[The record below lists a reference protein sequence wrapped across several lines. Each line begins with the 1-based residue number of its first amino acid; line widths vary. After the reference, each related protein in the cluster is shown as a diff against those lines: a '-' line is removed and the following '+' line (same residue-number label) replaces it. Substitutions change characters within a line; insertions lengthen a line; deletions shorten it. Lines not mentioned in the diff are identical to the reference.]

1 LLHLVQTA
9 DDLGNNQ
16 LAVDLLD
23 RIAETTDMPA
33 IDFGRARHHYRLEH
47 YEQALRALEQYSARM
62 GDGPGTLQLRA
73 DIMTGLERT
82 DEVRHAWLGL
92 MKYYPELDLLPWDYH
107 EVFQPQ
113 HAQDIADA
121 AGRSQQPRLAAC
133 HIASRLILLGRAE
146 LVEPLAVLAR
156 STDQTYPELLVLEGA
171 LLEHQGDSE
180 GNIEMLRRAMDLA
193 GPEHQEYGVWLYDW
207 AWALFNLDRAA
218 EAVRLS
224 PDPAMTF
231 ADLALDEGDVYVDRE
246 TLRQLTEALNESQ
259 PANQSAVERRLLW
272 IPLATGLNH
281 LQHGRYE
288 DAWTVLST
296 FRSQHQNPDD
306 PLYSDDTAA
315 AYMVPSWLAEAAVKS
330 GHAVEAYKTLRDDE
344 GRFGLLAYVAEQQEL
359 ADVLDQIIDLQRQE
373 SVDDDE
379 VTYYEGVSFELRKQ
393 YEQAISKYM
402 DYLNGDE
409 EVRYKDYRAGTRLA
423 RLAWRESAWDLLFER
438 LTADQ
443 VVSTLGD
450 LFQQRNRADL
460 MQQLLERGQTAG
472 VDDEII
478 RPHRTW
484 MLHQQQNWAALI
496 EDYQK
501 WLAAGAAQQE
511 GDSPVYLGTGP
522 YISHYVDALIADNR
536 LTELE
541 QLMATLE
548 ETSGWSRWFSRARV
562 VQSTSDQYLESTEG
576 DDAAGVLP
584 LNHVQDHPS
593 TAANRKRQKS
603 FRQHLNQLDPA
614 QDDLPVMTVLFQ
626 TAAGAV
632 PLQCR
637 LRKWDTRGQYRTMT
651 VELPDDV
658 LVAPDSR
665 GEWHQLSIEQFLDWS
680 E

>member
-1 LLHLVQTA
+1 
-9 DDLGNNQ
+9 
-16 LAVDLLD
+16 
-23 RIAETTDMPA
+23 
-33 IDFGRARHHYRLEH
+33 
-47 YEQALRALEQYSARM
+47 
-62 GDGPGTLQLRA
+62 
-73 DIMTGLERT
+73 
-82 DEVRHAWLGL
+82 
-92 MKYYPELDLLPWDYH
+92 
-107 EVFQPQ
+107 
-113 HAQDIADA
+113 
-121 AGRSQQPRLAAC
+121 
-133 HIASRLILLGRAE
+133 
-146 LVEPLAVLAR
+146 
-156 STDQTYPELLVLEGA
+156 
-171 LLEHQGDSE
+171 
-180 GNIEMLRRAMDLA
+180 
-193 GPEHQEYGVWLYDW
+193 
-207 AWALFNLDRAA
+207 
-218 EAVRLS
+218 
-224 PDPAMTF
+224 
-231 ADLALDEGDVYVDRE
+231 
-246 TLRQLTEALNESQ
+246 
-259 PANQSAVERRLLW
+259 
-272 IPLATGLNH
+272 
-281 LQHGRYE
+281 
-288 DAWTVLST
+288 
-296 FRSQHQNPDD
+296 
-306 PLYSDDTAA
+306 
-315 AYMVPSWLAEAAVKS
+315 MVPSWLAEAAVKS